1 VTASH
6 TNVSKAAGVR
16 DSPPRRDTLLKVAD
30 VGKQRLAGNEA
41 VFRAA
46 NERMADWEERDRAE
60 ALELYFCECAD
71 PKCNEKVRLRVS
83 DYERVRSNPTHFF
96 VVPGHEIPDVEVV
109 VEPHSDWLLIEKSPP
124 EAREI
129 AEDTDLRQ
137 G

>member
-1 VTASH
+1 
-6 TNVSKAAGVR
+6 
-16 DSPPRRDTLLKVAD
+16 LAD
-30 VGKQRLAGNEA
+30 VRKQRIAGNEA
-41 VFRAA
+41 FFRAA

-71 PKCNEKVRLRVS
+71 PKCNEKVRLRGS

-96 VVPGHEIPDVEVV
+96 VVPGHEVPDVEVV
-109 VEPHSDWLLIEKSPP
+109 VEPHSDWLLVEKSAP

-129 AEDTDLRQ
+129 AEDTDPRQ